1 MVYCG
6 GMTRLIVATLVAL
19 LLATQASAAPFPARP
34 LRLITAGTPG
44 SPPDSLARILAEP
57 LGAAL
62 GQPVIVD
69 NRPGGSGTIAVSAV
83 AQSPRD
89 GHTIGTI
96 GLPQLVAPALLTRM
110 PYDSERDLAPVT
122 QVAWTGSVLVVRA
135 GSPLHS
141 LSDVIALAKAEPD
154 RLTYASAGN
163 GAPGHLAGELF
174 RLQSAIGLRHIPY
187 KGIAQGLNA
196 LLGEQVD
203 SAFAGVAA
211 AAPLV
216 RSGKLRALATSS
228 PRRLPAL
235 PGVPTIAELGLS
247 GYAVDEWYGIVAPA
261 GTPPDAI
268 VVLAREIA
276 RAIALPQTR
285 ERLQHLGLY
294 PADTPGPDAMAARVR
309 SELPRWYQLVREA
322 GIRPD

>member
-1 MVYCG
+1 MARSAVAA
-6 GMTRLIVATLVAL
+6 LIAL
-19 LLATQASAAPFPARP
+19 LMAAPGSAAAFPAKP
-34 LRLITAGTPG
+34 MRLITAGTPG

-69 NRPGGSGTIAVSAV
+69 NRPGASGTLAVSAV
-83 AQSPRD
+83 AQSARD

-96 GLPQLVAPALLTRM
+96 GLPQLVAPALLARM

-122 QVAWTGSVLVVRA
+122 QVAWTGSVLVVRT
-135 GSPLHS
+135 GSPLRS
-141 LSDVIALAKAEPD
+141 VADLVAAAKADPE

-174 RLQSAIGLRHIPY
+174 RLQNTIGLRHIPY

-196 LLGEQVD
+196 VLGEQVD

-216 RSGKLRALATSS
+216 RTGKLRALGTSA

-235 PGVPTIAELGLS
+235 PDVPAIWELGVP

-261 GTPPDAI
+261 GTPPEAI
-268 VVLAREIA
+268 ARLAREIA
-276 RAIALPQTR
+276 RAVALPQTR
-285 ERLQHLGLY
+285 ERLQNLGLY
-294 PADTPGPDAMAARVR
+294 PTDSPGPDAMAARLR
-309 SELPRWYQLVREA
+309 SELPRWYQFVRES
-322 GIRPD
+322 GIRAD

>member
-1 MVYCG
+1 MARPVAAA
-6 GMTRLIVATLVAL
+6 LIAL
-19 LLATQASAAPFPARP
+19 LLAAPDSAAFPAKP
-34 LRLITAGTPG
+34 VRLITAGTPG

-69 NRPGGSGTIAVSAV
+69 NRPGGSGTIAVGAV

-96 GLPQLVAPALLTRM
+96 GLPQLVAPALLPRM

-135 GSPLHS
+135 DSPLRS
-141 LSDVIALAKAEPD
+141 VADLVAAAKADPE

-174 RLQSAIGLRHIPY
+174 RLQNAIGLRHIPY
-187 KGIAQGLNA
+187 KGIAPGLNA
-196 LLGEQVD
+196 LIGAQVD

-216 RSGKLRALATSS
+216 RSGKLRALGTSA

-235 PGVPTIAELGLS
+235 PDVPAIAELGIP
-247 GYAVDEWYGIVAPA
+247 GYAIDEWYGIVAPA
-261 GTPPDAI
+261 GTPPEAI
-268 VVLAREIA
+268 ARLAREIA
-276 RAIALPQTR
+276 RAVALPQTR

-294 PADTPGPDAMAARVR
+294 PADSPGPDAMAARLR
-309 SELPRWYQLVREA
+309 SELPRWYQFVRQS
-322 GIRPD
+322 GIRAD